1 MQDNWQKFTDL
12 HGGKHFSR
20 DAFVEFCSEILDK
33 HYPGKD
39 IVSTSNFAAY
49 KSRRNTIVYLPK
61 FFDKN
66 LNSSRKGQI
75 RNSFN
80 SFVKDKEKS
89 KQKVYSWVVCMP
101 YVLSEEELKWWLNWI
116 DKQRDEH
123 SINIELLDG
132 NYLVELANKYD
143 LFKKWFVK
151 SDEVQTTEITEK
163 SNVTVNEDVPN
174 FELIDDSLNPKNKN
188 EIITPFELIEDNTK
202 GKVEGDKSEILENDN
217 TEGKIHEVEKNHIEE
232 KIDDTEFEKTK
243 NNEEEDDE
251 KVELE
256 NAEDINTE
264 EEIDDEL
271 LQNKDLSFNKSN
283 SQPLLAKKLSY
294 VDYLADYERLI
305 VVASKLLDE
314 QKEYLSELNSNKN
327 WYKAFREIDITELN
341 TLSLFY
347 KAKSNEVHKN
357 YMLAVFMYEKLMQK
371 SDFDKILHLKI
382 KEINSSLKKCKIK
395 TEAFLYELEGDLHF
409 VRKNI
414 AKAVVFYEKSYHIDT
429 ENKVIAKK
437 YYETLADNQV
447 KNDIPE
453 HAIINYEKAIDLNKS
468 DKNTKHKLKNAK
480 YLKRGNKF
488 FESPFLKPANVF
500 FAPFAYMAAYSTIKE
515 KSTKKKLNESLKHF
529 YLVVAFLFS
538 LIIIVFFAFKKTNL
552 SETISNSFK
561 ENKSTK
567 NSSIVVSNSN
577 NLLYPMS
584 TADIAFKE
592 GITILDSISYNKIH
606 LIDTAISAF
615 NRALSYTPGNVVI
628 RKSEI
633 SFGSNFKTAFDSLAY
648 KKYNQAKQY
657 KSSYIEKVQEDILR
671 DSAAYFISM
680 RRYSEGLKL
689 FKYTFE
695 PHNAA
700 NGKYGYV
707 DSLMNI
713 VVPPM
718 YDFDFKNMY
727 KGNESFINGKAFVCL
742 VTSTNDTTYYY
753 INKQCQ
759 KQLK

>member
-20 DAFVEFCSEILDK
+20 DVFVEFCSEILDK

-39 IVSTSNFAAY
+39 IVSSSNFAAY

-61 FFDKN
+61 FFDKD
-66 LNSSRKGQI
+66 LNGSRKGQI

-80 SFVKDKEKS
+80 SFVKDKQES

-101 YVLSEEELKWWLNWI
+101 YVLNEEELKWWLNWI
-116 DKQRDEH
+116 DKQRDLH

-151 SDEVQTTEITEK
+151 NDEVETIEITEK
-163 SNVTVNEDVPN
+163 SNVIVNEDVPN
-174 FELIDDSLNPKNKN
+174 FELIDDSFNSKNEE
-188 EIITPFELIEDNTK
+188 EIITPFELIDDHTEEIDED
-202 GKVEGDKSEILENDN
+202 EKSKISIIND
-217 TEGKIHEVEKNHIEE
+217 TEEKIHIEE
-232 KIDDTEFEKTK
+232 KIEETEFEKT
-243 NNEEEDDE
+243 EDTKE
-251 KVELE
+251 KDNE
-256 NAEDINTE
+256 NAELDKVEDTNTE
-264 EEIDDEL
+264 EEIDDVKS
-271 LQNKDLSFNKSN
+271 QKKDLSLNKSN

-294 VDYLADYERLI
+294 IDYVAEYERLKA
-305 VVASKLLDE
+305 VAAKLLDE
-314 QKEYLSELNSNKN
+314 QKANLSELNSKKD
-327 WYKAFREIDITELN
+327 WSKAFQETEIKDLT
-341 TLSLFY
+341 TLTLFY

-409 VRKNI
+409 VRDNI
-414 AKAVVFYEKSYHIDT
+414 AKAVVFYEKSYHTDN
-429 ENKVIAKK
+429 ENKVVAKK

-447 KNDIPE
+447 KNDIPD

-468 DKNTKHKLKNAK
+468 DKNTKLKLKNAK

-529 YLVVAFLFS
+529 YFVVAFLLS
-538 LIIIVFFAFKKTNL
+538 LIIIVFFVFKKTNL

-584 TADIAFKE
+584 TADVAYKE

-633 SFGSNFKTAFDSLAY
+633 SFGSNFKSAFDSLAY

-657 KSSYIEKVQEDILR
+657 KSSYITKVQEDILR
-671 DSAAYFISM
+671 DSTAYFISM

-713 VVPPM
+713 IVPPM
-718 YDFDFKNMY
+718 YDFDFRNMY